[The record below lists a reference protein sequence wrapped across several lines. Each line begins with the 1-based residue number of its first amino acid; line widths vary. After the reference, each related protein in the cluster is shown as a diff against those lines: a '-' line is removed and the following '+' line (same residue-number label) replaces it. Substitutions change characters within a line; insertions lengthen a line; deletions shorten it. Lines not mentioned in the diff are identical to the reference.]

1 VSDALRPHSE
11 ALGDDHAI
19 ADFSCGVPEL
29 DQWLKRSART
39 AASKHVGRTYVWVTA
54 DAPEEVLGYF
64 TLAPHVVR
72 RAEVPGRIGRG
83 SPDSIPAI
91 LLARLALTNALH
103 GHRLGGRLLVDA
115 LHRALDAVAL
125 AGGRLIVVDA
135 IDRDATAFYEHYGF
149 TRLPE
154 HQRLYRK
161 VTDIARDLGRDPTT
175 FSKADRSVTT
185 PAPHSS

>member
-1 VSDALRPHSE
+1 VSDSRRPHSE
-11 ALGDDHAI
+11 PLADDHTI
-19 ADFSCGVPEL
+19 ADFSCGVAEL
-29 DQWLKRSART
+29 DEWLKRSARM
-39 AASKHVGRTYVWVTA
+39 AAAKHVGRTYVWITN
-54 DAPEEVLGYF
+54 DTPREVLGYF

-91 LLARLALTNALH
+91 LLARLALTHTRH
-103 GHRLGGRLLVDA
+103 GHGQGGQLLVDA

-135 IDRDATAFYEHYGF
+135 IDRDATGFYEHYGF
-149 TRLPE
+149 ARLAG

-161 VTDIARDLGRDPTT
+161 VSDIARDLGRDPL
-175 FSKADRSVTT
+175 KRGR
-185 PAPHSS
+185 

>member
-1 VSDALRPHSE
+1 MSDPGRRHPE
-11 ALGDDHAI
+11 PLGESHAI
-19 ADFSCGVPEL
+19 ADFSCGVVEL
-29 DQWLKRSART
+29 DEWLKRSART
-39 AASKHVGRTYVWVTA
+39 TAAKHVGRTYVWVTD
-54 DAPEEVLGYF
+54 DAPGELLGYF

-91 LLARLALTNALH
+91 LLARLALTHTLH
-103 GHRLGGRLLVDA
+103 GQGQGGRLLVDA
-115 LHRALDAVAL
+115 LHRALDTVAL

-135 IDRDATAFYEHYGF
+135 IDRNAASFYEHYGF

-161 VTDIARDLGRDPTT
+161 VTDIARDLGRDP
-175 FSKADRSVTT
+175 AD
-185 PAPHSS
+185 P

>member
-1 VSDALRPHSE
+1 VSNGFGRSHSE
-11 ALGDDHAI
+11 PLGDGHAI
-19 ADFSCGVPEL
+19 ADFSCGVAEL
-29 DQWLKRSART
+29 DEWLKHSART
-39 AASKHVGRTYVWVTA
+39 AAAKHVGRTYVWISD
-54 DAPEEVLGYF
+54 DASGPVLGYF

-91 LLARLALTNALH
+91 LLARLALTHTLH
-103 GHRLGGRLLVDA
+103 GHGQGGQLLVDA

-135 IDRDATAFYEHYGF
+135 IDRDATGFYEHYGF
-149 TRLPE
+149 TRLAG

-161 VTDIARDLGRDPTT
+161 VSDIARDLGRDPL
-175 FSKADRSVTT
+175 KRGR
-185 PAPHSS
+185 